1 MFPHGSIARW
11 KCMLVV
17 RDHSAFEEK
26 IERKNADDG
35 QDGFDTAR
43 GSYRLPQR
51 GITSDFQFHAV
62 TAVKLR
68 SSKNYLCLSGVDMR
82 LVRGVSCLYVCP
94 PRSTRQ
100 SGDVV
105 ARVLPRRV
113 EHVLPGCGDSEPC
126 L

>member
-1 MFPHGSIARW
+1 
-11 KCMLVV
+11 MLVV

-100 SGDVV
+100 SGEVV
-105 ARVLPRRV
+105 ARRGQVFFFAWHRAAATRV
-113 EHVLPGCGDSEPC
+113 AGGRAGGTAL
-126 L
+126 

>member
-1 MFPHGSIARW
+1 
-11 KCMLVV
+11 MLVV

-51 GITSDFQFHAV
+51 GNWDHIGFSIRMV

-82 LVRGVSCLYVCP
+82 LVRVVSCLYVCP

-100 SGDVV
+100 SGEVV
-105 ARVLPRRV
+105 ARVQTRGLTR
-113 EHVLPGCGDSEPC
+113 GMATSEPC